1 MTFINELQSL
11 LGRYALVKDAD
22 KAPFLTDERGRY
34 RGDAI
39 AVALPA
45 THEEVMK
52 VMALAARY
60 QIPVVTQGG
69 NTSTVGGSVPLPDSN
84 ALLLSLK
91 RMRSI
96 LSIDPVSDTIHAQ
109 AGVTLTEVHEAVESI
124 NRLFPLRLASEGTA
138 TVGGLLASNAGGT
151 EVLRYGMTR
160 DLVLGYR
167 AVLADVREINE
178 LMSLRK
184 NNSGYDLRDLL
195 IGSEGTLA
203 VITEAILKLHPR
215 PLDRKVLFLSLK
227 DLKSVE
233 VVFNAFNAKMHAQMT
248 AFELMGRPTLNKLA
262 LMMPEVRQPEVEKTD
277 WHVFI
282 ECSYFEA
289 NPDTSTLESVLE
301 SLMENGAV
309 VDGAI
314 SETEDDAKDF
324 WRVRE
329 SIPPAHKKAGGNVK
343 HDIALPRHRLVE
355 FIESVCAALKEKY
368 DWLEPS
374 VFGHYGDGNLHF
386 NMGVEAPFDPKIVF
400 TVEKD
405 IHAFVYEKVIAMG
418 GTISAEHGIGQLK
431 RDAMTMAK
439 DPVALEMMQAIKKAF
454 DPDNRLNP
462 GKLLPKI

>member
-11 LGRYALVKDAD
+11 LGRYALVEDSD

-34 RGDAI
+34 HGDAV

-69 NTSTVGGSVPLPDSN
+69 NTSTVGGSVPLPSSN

-109 AGVTLTEVHEAVESI
+109 AGVTLTEVHEAAESI

-167 AVLADVREINE
+167 AVLADGREINE
-178 LMSLRK
+178 LTSLRK

-227 DLKSVE
+227 DLKNVE

-277 WHVFI
+277 WHVLK
-282 ECSYFEA
+282 
-289 NPDTSTLESVLE
+289 P
-301 SLMENGAV
+301 
-309 VDGAI
+309 
-314 SETEDDAKDF
+314 
-324 WRVRE
+324 
-329 SIPPAHKKAGGNVK
+329 IP
-343 HDIALPRHRLVE
+343 ILPR
-355 FIESVCAALKEKY
+355 LKRFLRTLWKKVW
-368 DWLEPS
+368 WLMAPS
-374 VFGHYGDGNLHF
+374 VKPKTMPKTFGEY
-386 NMGVEAPFDPKIVF
+386 VK
-400 TVEKD
+400 
-405 IHAFVYEKVIAMG
+405 AFRPLTK
-418 GTISAEHGIGQLK
+418 K
-431 RDAMTMAK
+431 
-439 DPVALEMMQAIKKAF
+439 PVATSSTTLRCPAIVWW
-454 DPDNRLNP
+454 NLLNP
-462 GKLLPKI
+462 FVLHLKKNTTG

>member
-1 MTFINELQSL
+1 MSLINELKNL
-11 LGRYALVKDAD
+11 LGRYVLVENNE
-22 KAPFLTDERGRY
+22 KAPYLTDERGRY
-34 RGDAI
+34 HGDAI
-39 AVALPA
+39 AVALPSS
-45 THEEVMK
+45 HEEVVEVMK
-52 VMALAARY
+52 IAAHY
-60 QIPVVTQGG
+60 GVSVVTQGG
-69 NTSTVGGSVPLPDSN
+69 NTSTVGGSVPLAN
-84 ALLLSLK
+84 ANSIVLSLK
-91 RMRSI
+91 RMRQI
-96 LSIDPVSDTIHAQ
+96 IHVDPVSDTIHAQ
-109 AGVTLTEVHEAVESI
+109 AGVTLTEIHKAAENI
-124 NRLFPLRLASEGTA
+124 DRLFPLRLASEGTA

-167 AVLADVREINE
+167 AVLADGREINE
-178 LMSLRK
+178 LTSLRK

-203 VITEAILKLHPR
+203 VITEAILKLHPL
-215 PLDRKVLFLSLK
+215 PLDRKVLFLSLR

-233 VVFNAFNAKMHAQMT
+233 VVFNAFNAKMHAQMS

-262 LMMPEVRQPEVEKTD
+262 LMMPEVRQPNIEKTD
-277 WHVFI
+277 WHIFI
-282 ECSYFEA
+282 ECSYFES
-289 NPDTSTLESVLE
+289 NPDTSVLESVLE
-301 SLMENGAV
+301 NLMQDGFV

-314 SETEDDAKDF
+314 SETEEDAEDF

-355 FIESVCAALKEKY
+355 FVETVCTQLKERY
-368 DWLEPS
+368 AWLEPS

-386 NMGVEAPFDPKIVF
+386 NMGVAHPHDPKLVF

-431 RDAMTMAK
+431 REAMRIAK
-439 DPVALEMMQAIKKAF
+439 DPVVLEMMKAIKKIF
-454 DPDNRLNP
+454 DPENRLNP
-462 GKLLPKI
+462 GKLLP

>member
-1 MTFINELQSL
+1 MSLINELKNL
-11 LGRYALVKDAD
+11 LGRYALVENNE
-22 KAPFLTDERGRY
+22 KAPYLTDERGRY
-34 RGDAI
+34 HGDAI
-39 AVALPA
+39 AVALPSS
-45 THEEVMK
+45 HEEVVEVMK
-52 VMALAARY
+52 IAAHY
-60 QIPVVTQGG
+60 GVSVVTQGG
-69 NTSTVGGSVPLPDSN
+69 NTSTVGGSVPLAN
-84 ALLLSLK
+84 ANSIVLSLK
-91 RMRSI
+91 RMRQI
-96 LSIDPVSDTIHAQ
+96 IHVDPVSDTIHAQ
-109 AGVTLTEVHEAVESI
+109 AGVTLTEIHKAAENI
-124 NRLFPLRLASEGTA
+124 DRLFPLRLASEGTA

-167 AVLADVREINE
+167 AVLADGREINE
-178 LMSLRK
+178 LTSLRK

-203 VITEAILKLHPR
+203 VITEAILKLHPL
-215 PLDRKVLFLSLK
+215 PLDRKVLFLSLR

-233 VVFNAFNAKMHAQMT
+233 VVFNAFNAKMHAQMS

-262 LMMPEVRQPEVEKTD
+262 LMMPEVRQPNIEKTD
-277 WHVFI
+277 WHIFI
-282 ECSYFEA
+282 ECSYFES
-289 NPDTSTLESVLE
+289 NPDTSVLESVLE
-301 SLMENGAV
+301 NLMQDGFV

-314 SETEDDAKDF
+314 SETEEDAEDL

-355 FIESVCAALKEKY
+355 FVETVCTQLKERY
-368 DWLEPS
+368 AWLEPS

-386 NMGVEAPFDPKIVF
+386 NMGVAHPHDPKLVF

-431 RDAMTMAK
+431 REAMRIAK
-439 DPVALEMMQAIKKAF
+439 DPVVLEMMKAIKKIF
-454 DPDNRLNP
+454 DPENRLNP
-462 GKLLPKI
+462 GKLLP

>member
-1 MTFINELQSL
+1 MSLINELKNL
-11 LGRYALVKDAD
+11 LGRYALVENNE
-22 KAPFLTDERGRY
+22 KAPYLTDERGRY
-34 RGDAI
+34 HGDAI
-39 AVALPA
+39 AVALPSS
-45 THEEVMK
+45 HEEVVEVMK
-52 VMALAARY
+52 IAAHY
-60 QIPVVTQGG
+60 GVSVVTQGG
-69 NTSTVGGSVPLPDSN
+69 NTSTVGGSVPLAN
-84 ALLLSLK
+84 ANSIVLSLK
-91 RMRSI
+91 RMRQI
-96 LSIDPVSDTIHAQ
+96 IHIDPVSDTIHAQ
-109 AGVTLTEVHEAVESI
+109 AGVTLTEIHKAAENI
-124 NRLFPLRLASEGTA
+124 DRLFPLRLASEGTA

-167 AVLADVREINE
+167 AVLADGREINE
-178 LMSLRK
+178 LTSLRK

-203 VITEAILKLHPR
+203 VITEAILELHPR
-215 PLDRKVLFLSLK
+215 ALDRKVLFLSLR

-233 VVFNAFNAKMHAQMT
+233 VVFNAFNAKMHAQMS

-262 LMMPEVRQPEVEKTD
+262 LMMPEVRQPEIEKAD

-282 ECSYFEA
+282 ECSYFES
-289 NPDTSTLESVLE
+289 NPDTSVLESVLE
-301 SLMENGAV
+301 NLMQDGFV

-314 SETEDDAKDF
+314 SETEEDAEDF

-355 FIESVCAALKEKY
+355 FVETVCTQLKERY
-368 DWLEPS
+368 PWLEPS

-386 NMGVEAPFDPKIVF
+386 NMGVAHPHDPKLVF

-431 RDAMTMAK
+431 REAMRMAK
-439 DPVALEMMQAIKKAF
+439 DPVALEMMKGIKKIF
-454 DPDNRLNP
+454 DPENRLNP
-462 GKLLPKI
+462 GKLLP

>member
-1 MTFINELQSL
+1 MSLINELKNL
-11 LGRYALVKDAD
+11 LGRYALVENNE
-22 KAPFLTDERGRY
+22 KAPYLTDERGRY
-34 RGDAI
+34 HGDAI
-39 AVALPA
+39 AVALPSS
-45 THEEVMK
+45 HEEVVEVMK
-52 VMALAARY
+52 IAAHY
-60 QIPVVTQGG
+60 GVSVVTQGG
-69 NTSTVGGSVPLPDSN
+69 NTSTVGGSVPLAN
-84 ALLLSLK
+84 ANSIVLSLK
-91 RMRSI
+91 RMREI
-96 LSIDPVSDTIHAQ
+96 FHVDPVSDTIHAQ
-109 AGVTLTEVHEAVESI
+109 AGVTLSEIHQAAERI

-167 AVLADVREINE
+167 AVLADGREINE
-178 LMSLRK
+178 LTSLRK

-203 VITEAILKLHPR
+203 VITEAILKLHPL
-215 PLDRKVLFLSLK
+215 PLDRKVLFLSLR

-233 VVFNAFNAKMHAQMT
+233 VVFNAFNAKMHAQMS

-262 LMMPEVRQPEVEKTD
+262 LMMPEVRQPNIEKTD

-282 ECSYFEA
+282 ECSYFES
-289 NPDTSTLESVLE
+289 NPDTSVLESVLE
-301 SLMENGAV
+301 NLMQDGFV

-314 SETEDDAKDF
+314 SETEEDAEDF

-355 FIESVCAALKEKY
+355 FVETVCAQLKERY
-368 DWLEPS
+368 AWLEPS

-386 NMGVEAPFDPKIVF
+386 NMGVAHPHDPKLVF

-431 RDAMTMAK
+431 REAMRIAK
-439 DPVALEMMQAIKKAF
+439 DPVALEMMKAIKKIF
-454 DPDNRLNP
+454 DPENRLNP
-462 GKLLPKI
+462 GKLLP

>member
-34 RGDAI
+34 HGDAV
-39 AVALPA
+39 AVAQPA

-69 NTSTVGGSVPLPDSN
+69 NTSTVGGSVPLPASN

-96 LSIDPVSDTIHAQ
+96 FSIDPVSDTIHAQ
-109 AGVTLTEVHEAVESI
+109 AGVTLTEVHEASESI
-124 NRLFPLRLASEGTA
+124 NRFFPLRLASEGTA

-167 AVLADVREINE
+167 AVLADGREINE
-178 LMSLRK
+178 LTSLRK

-289 NPDTSTLESVLE
+289 NPDTSTLEAVLE
-301 SLMENGAV
+301 NLMEKGVV

-324 WRVRE
+324 GEYVKAFRPLTKKPVVTSSMTLRCLAIVWWNLLNPFAQPLKKNTTGWN
-329 SIPPAHKKAGGNVK
+329 PPSLATTVTATFTL
-343 HDIALPRHRLVE
+343 IW
-355 FIESVCAALKEKY
+355 ALKHRTILRLFLRSKKTFMRLFTRRSLP
-368 DWLEPS
+368 WVAPS
-374 VFGHYGDGNLHF
+374 VPNTASANLS
-386 NMGVEAPFDPKIVF
+386 VTP
-400 TVEKD
+400 
-405 IHAFVYEKVIAMG
+405 
-418 GTISAEHGIGQLK
+418 
-431 RDAMTMAK
+431 
-439 DPVALEMMQAIKKAF
+439 
-454 DPDNRLNP
+454 
-462 GKLLPKI
+462 

>member
-1 MTFINELQSL
+1 MSLINELKNL
-11 LGRYALVKDAD
+11 LGRYALVENNE
-22 KAPFLTDERGRY
+22 KAPYLTDERGRY
-34 RGDAI
+34 HGDAI
-39 AVALPA
+39 AVALPSS
-45 THEEVMK
+45 HEEVVEVMK
-52 VMALAARY
+52 IAAHY
-60 QIPVVTQGG
+60 GVSVVTQGG
-69 NTSTVGGSVPLPDSN
+69 NTSTVGGSVPLAN
-84 ALLLSLK
+84 ANSIVLSLK
-91 RMRSI
+91 RMREI
-96 LSIDPVSDTIHAQ
+96 FHVDPVSDTIHAQ
-109 AGVTLTEVHEAVESI
+109 AGVTLSEIHKAAENI
-124 NRLFPLRLASEGTA
+124 DRLFPLRLASEGTA

-167 AVLADVREINE
+167 AVLADGREINE
-178 LMSLRK
+178 LTSLRK

-215 PLDRKVLFLSLK
+215 ALDRKVLFLSLR

-233 VVFNAFNAKMHAQMT
+233 VVFNAFNAKMHAQMS

-262 LMMPEVRQPEVEKTD
+262 LMMPEVRQPNIEKTD
-277 WHVFI
+277 WHIFI
-282 ECSYFEA
+282 ECSYFES
-289 NPDTSTLESVLE
+289 NPDTSVLESVLE
-301 SLMENGAV
+301 NLMQDGFV

-314 SETEDDAKDF
+314 SETEEDAEDF

-355 FIESVCAALKEKY
+355 FVETVCTQLKERY
-368 DWLEPS
+368 PWLEPS

-386 NMGVEAPFDPKIVF
+386 NMGVAHPHDPKLVF

-431 RDAMTMAK
+431 REAMRMAK
-439 DPVALEMMQAIKKAF
+439 DPVALEMMKGIKKIF
-454 DPDNRLNP
+454 DPENRLNP
-462 GKLLPKI
+462 GKLLP

>member
-1 MTFINELQSL
+1 MSLINELKNL
-11 LGRYALVKDAD
+11 LGRYALVENNE
-22 KAPFLTDERGRY
+22 KAPYLTDERGRY
-34 RGDAI
+34 HGDAI
-39 AVALPA
+39 AVVLPA
-45 THEEVMK
+45 SHEEVVAVMK
-52 VMALAARY
+52 IAAHY
-60 QIPVVTQGG
+60 GVSVVTQGG
-69 NTSTVGGSVPLPDSN
+69 NTSTVGGSVPLAN
-84 ALLLSLK
+84 ANSIVLSLK
-91 RMRSI
+91 RMRQI
-96 LSIDPVSDTIHAQ
+96 IRVDPVSDTIHAQ
-109 AGVTLTEVHEAVESI
+109 AGVTLTEIHKATENI
-124 NRLFPLRLASEGTA
+124 DRLFPLRLASEGTA

-167 AVLADVREINE
+167 AVLANGREINE
-178 LMSLRK
+178 LTSLRK

-215 PLDRKVLFLSLK
+215 PLDRKVLFLSLR

-233 VVFNAFNAKMHAQMT
+233 VVFNAFNAKMHAQMS

-262 LMMPEVRQPEVEKTD
+262 LMMPEVRQPNIEKTD

-282 ECSYFEA
+282 ECSYFES
-289 NPDTSTLESVLE
+289 NPDTSVLESVLE
-301 SLMENGAV
+301 NLMQDGFV

-314 SETEDDAKDF
+314 SETEEDAEDF

-355 FIESVCAALKEKY
+355 FVETVCAQLKERY
-368 DWLEPS
+368 AWLEPS

-386 NMGVEAPFDPKIVF
+386 NMGVVHPHDPKLVF

-431 RDAMTMAK
+431 REAMRIAK
-439 DPVALEMMQAIKKAF
+439 DPVALEMMKGIKKIF
-454 DPDNRLNP
+454 DPENRLNP
-462 GKLLPKI
+462 GKLLP

>member
-1 MTFINELQSL
+1 MCI
-11 LGRYALVKDAD
+11 RD
-22 KAPFLTDERGRY
+22 R
-34 RGDAI
+34 
-39 AVALPA
+39 
-45 THEEVMK
+45 
-52 VMALAARY
+52 
-60 QIPVVTQGG
+60 
-69 NTSTVGGSVPLPDSN
+69 
-84 ALLLSLK
+84 
-91 RMRSI
+91 
-96 LSIDPVSDTIHAQ
+96 
-109 AGVTLTEVHEAVESI
+109 AGVTLTEIHKAAENI
-124 NRLFPLRLASEGTA
+124 DRLFPLRLASEGTA

-167 AVLADVREINE
+167 AVLADGREINE
-178 LMSLRK
+178 LTSLRK

-215 PLDRKVLFLSLK
+215 ALDRKVLFLSLR

-233 VVFNAFNAKMHAQMT
+233 VVFNAFNAKMHAQMS

-262 LMMPEVRQPEVEKTD
+262 LMMPEVRQPNIEKTD
-277 WHVFI
+277 WHIFI
-282 ECSYFEA
+282 ECSYFES
-289 NPDTSTLESVLE
+289 NPDTSVLESVLE
-301 SLMENGAV
+301 NLMQDGFV

-314 SETEDDAKDF
+314 SETEEDAEDF

-355 FIESVCAALKEKY
+355 FVETVCTQLKERY
-368 DWLEPS
+368 PWLEPS

-386 NMGVEAPFDPKIVF
+386 NMGVAHPHDPKLVF

-431 RDAMTMAK
+431 REAMRMAK
-439 DPVALEMMQAIKKAF
+439 DPVALDMMKGIKKIF
-454 DPDNRLNP
+454 DPENRLNP
-462 GKLLPKI
+462 GKLLP

>member
-1 MTFINELQSL
+1 MSLINELKNL
-11 LGRYALVKDAD
+11 LGRYALVENNE
-22 KAPFLTDERGRY
+22 KAPYLTDERGRY
-34 RGDAI
+34 HGDAI
-39 AVALPA
+39 AVALPSS
-45 THEEVMK
+45 HEEVVEVMK
-52 VMALAARY
+52 IAAHY
-60 QIPVVTQGG
+60 GVSVVTQGG
-69 NTSTVGGSVPLPDSN
+69 NTSTVGGSVPLAN
-84 ALLLSLK
+84 ANSIVLSLK
-91 RMRSI
+91 RMRQI
-96 LSIDPVSDTIHAQ
+96 IHVDPVSDTIHAQ
-109 AGVTLTEVHEAVESI
+109 AGVTLSEIHQAAERI

-167 AVLADVREINE
+167 AVLADGREINE
-178 LMSLRK
+178 LTSLRK

-215 PLDRKVLFLSLK
+215 ALDRKVLFLSLR

-233 VVFNAFNAKMHAQMT
+233 VVFNAFNAKMHAQMS

-262 LMMPEVRQPEVEKTD
+262 LMMPEVRQPNIEKTD

-282 ECSYFEA
+282 ECSYFES
-289 NPDTSTLESVLE
+289 NPDTSVLESVLE
-301 SLMENGAV
+301 NLMQDGFV

-314 SETEDDAKDF
+314 SETEEDAEDF

-343 HDIALPRHRLVE
+343 HDIALPR
-355 FIESVCAALKEKY
+355 KERY
-368 DWLEPS
+368 PWLGPS

-386 NMGVEAPFDPKIVF
+386 NMGVAHPHDPKLVF

-431 RDAMTMAK
+431 REAMRMAK
-439 DPVALEMMQAIKKAF
+439 DPVALDMMKGIKKIF
-454 DPDNRLNP
+454 DPENRLNP
-462 GKLLPKI
+462 GKLLP